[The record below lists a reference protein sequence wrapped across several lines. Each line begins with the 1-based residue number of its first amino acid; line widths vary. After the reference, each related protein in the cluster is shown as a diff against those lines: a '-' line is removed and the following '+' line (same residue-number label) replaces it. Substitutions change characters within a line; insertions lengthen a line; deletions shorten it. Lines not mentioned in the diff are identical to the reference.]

1 VSKSSEFFAALRHP
15 AEPKVLL
22 LRSGGAWRLPRVLS
36 PNVWIADAAAITEA
50 FEQRLGTSTWFLRQL
65 TYREDEDERL
75 RAVVELELLDEAWTP
90 PRHGRWIGGE
100 ELERLRLEDEEHRP
114 LLAEHLRALG
124 RDEVPPERP
133 PWARSGW
140 RERVLGWLELE
151 VTRLGHSIERV
162 EQVKQWSISSILR
175 VHTDGPLL
183 YLKVPARLP
192 LFVEEGRVTAA
203 LAERFPGY
211 APEPLA
217 VEPDEGWFLLAD
229 LGDPVGW
236 GAPIETRAAMLR
248 RFAGLQRRS
257 AALTDELLADGCLD
271 RRLNVLEG
279 QLDALIADA
288 ASIPKLAAEEVAEL
302 RRRAPELKDVCRRLA
317 ELGLP
322 YTLVHGDLHLGN
334 VALVEGELVYF
345 DWTDAC
351 VAHPFFDLHTLQWE
365 RDEEV
370 RAALL
375 DAYLAEWEGVIPPD
389 RLREAAALAAVVTPL
404 HHAVSYRHIVAGLE
418 PTSKS
423 ELDATH
429 EFLRE
434 SLEKLRNMPDP

>member
-1 VSKSSEFFAALRHP
+1 MSKPSELFAALRHP

-22 LRSGGAWRLPRVLS
+22 LRSGGAWRLPRVLAPDVRS
-36 PNVWIADAAAITEA
+36 ANAAGITDA
-50 FEQRLGTSTWFLRQL
+50 FERRLGARTWFLRHL
-65 TYREDEDERL
+65 WYREDEETDRL
-75 RAVVELELLDEAWTP
+75 HAVVELELLDAGWTAP
-90 PRHGRWIGGE
+90 SHGRWAGSEDLAG
-100 ELERLRLEDEEHRP
+100 LRLKDEEHWS
-114 LLAEHLRALG
+114 LLAGYLSAL
-124 RDEVPPERP
+124 EQEPPPERP
-133 PWARSGW
+133 PWARPGW
-140 RERVLGWLELE
+140 RERVLGWLEAE
-151 VTRLGHSIERV
+151 VTRLGHRIERV

-211 APEPLA
+211 VSPPLA

-236 GAPIETRAAMLR
+236 GAPFETRAAMLR
-248 RFAGLQRRS
+248 RFAGLQRRT
-257 AALTDELLADGCLD
+257 AAMTDELLADGCLD

-279 QLDALIADA
+279 QLDDLIADA
-288 ASIPKLAAEEVAEL
+288 ASIPKLTAEEIAEL
-302 RRRAPELKDVCRRLA
+302 WRRAPELKDACRRLA
-317 ELGLP
+317 ALGLP
-322 YTLVHGDLHLGN
+322 STLVHGDLHLGN

-351 VAHPFFDLHTLQWE
+351 VAHPFFDLHSLQWE
-365 RDEEV
+365 RDEEQ
-370 RAALL
+370 RAAAL
-375 DAYLAEWEGVIPPD
+375 DAYLAEWEGVIAPD

-404 HHAVSYRHIVAGLE
+404 HHAVSYRHIVANLE

-434 SLEKLRNMPDP
+434 SLEKLRSMPDA